1 MIVFCLEWFFFT
13 DFRIKDNVG
22 HIWIK
27 NIFDKR
33 RSLKMLETQ
42 LKKVALSQHSAWFSF
57 MDIILL
63 FSNLVENSEE

>member
-1 MIVFCLEWFFFT
+1 
-13 DFRIKDNVG
+13 
-22 HIWIK
+22 
-27 NIFDKR
+27 
-33 RSLKMLETQ
+33 MLETQ